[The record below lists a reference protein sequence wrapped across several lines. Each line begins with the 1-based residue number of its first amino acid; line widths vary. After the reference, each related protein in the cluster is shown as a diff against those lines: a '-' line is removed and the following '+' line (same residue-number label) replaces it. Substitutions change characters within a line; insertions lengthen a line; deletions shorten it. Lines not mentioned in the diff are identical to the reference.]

1 MQFAILSDMHGNL
14 PALEA
19 VLEDIASLGVEEI
32 YHLGDLVGYNPFPD
46 EVAARIRE
54 LGLPGVVGNYDLAV
68 AADVADPIGEY
79 LNPAISEMAKEIY
92 RWTRARVS
100 AATTEYLLSLP
111 ERLTLDLGH
120 WRVLL
125 THGSPRHVREYLRP
139 RLTDEELLPI
149 LAEVEAE
156 VIFIGHT
163 HIPMVRQVDQKLL
176 INPGS
181 IGFPK
186 DGDPRASYALVHVGR
201 NFDVEIRRVP
211 YDTDQAVKALLAAG
225 LPAQAAEDL
234 QYGCRLKKV
243 S

>member
-1 MQFAILSDMHGNL
+1 MQFAIISDIHGNL

-46 EVAARIRE
+46 EVATRVKE

-68 AADVADPIGEY
+68 AADAADPIGEY

-92 RWTRARVS
+92 RWTRARLS
-100 AATTEYLLSLP
+100 DATTEYLLTLP
-111 ERLTLDLGH
+111 ERLTLDLGD

-139 RLTDEELLPI
+139 RLTDAELLPI
-149 LAEVEAE
+149 LAGVEAQ
-156 VIFIGHT
+156 VIFTGHT
-163 HIPMVRQVDQKLL
+163 HIPMVRRVEQKLL
-176 INPGS
+176 VNPGS
-181 IGFPK
+181 VGFPK
-186 DGDPRASYALVHVGR
+186 DGDPRASYALVNVGR

-211 YDTDQAVKALLAAG
+211 YDIDQAVGALLAAG
-225 LPAQAAEDL
+225 LPVQAAQDL
-234 QYGCRLKKV
+234 HYGRRLKKV